1 MLSIYIDVEKFVDV
15 DYFSK
20 EVQAYSNFVRSSPP
34 AEGVEKV
41 MIPGDNEKKIYKD
54 RMQNG
59 IPIAQEAWNLI
70 TLRAKSLG
78 VEDLNR
84 FQNAIL

>member
-1 MLSIYIDVEKFVDV
+1 
-15 DYFSK
+15 
-20 EVQAYSNFVRSSPP
+20 
-34 AEGVEKV
+34 
-41 MIPGDNEKKIYKD
+41 MIPGDNEKNIYND

-59 IPIAQEAWNLI
+59 IPIAEEAWNLI

-78 VEDLNR
+78 VDDLNR

>member
-1 MLSIYIDVEKFVDV
+1 MLSIYIDIEKFVDV

-41 MIPGDNEKKIYKD
+41 MIHV
-54 RMQNG
+54 Q
-59 IPIAQEAWNLI
+59 
-70 TLRAKSLG
+70 
-78 VEDLNR
+78 
-84 FQNAIL
+84 

>member
-1 MLSIYIDVEKFVDV
+1 
-15 DYFSK
+15 
-20 EVQAYSNFVRSSPP
+20 
-34 AEGVEKV
+34 

>member
-1 MLSIYIDVEKFVDV
+1 MSRGLGDVYKRQ
-15 DYFSK
+15 
-20 EVQAYSNFVRSSPP
+20 VQAYSNFVRSSPP

-78 VEDLNR
+78 VDDLNR